1 MLVDAIMQ
9 TGVATV
15 DRDHTALRAARLMRE
30 KEIGSVVVVDEKGR
44 PVGVLTDRD
53 VTVKLV
59 AEGRSSETPVDE
71 LMSHPVYA
79 VSSDALIFD
88 TLREMARRHV
98 QRMPVIDASTKQL
111 VGVVCACDALMLLTT
126 ELANISEVLANNVA
140 TPSKASARR

>member
-15 DRDHTALRAARLMRE
+15 DRDHTALRAARLMKE
-30 KEIGSVVVVDEKGR
+30 KEIGSVVVIDEKGR

-53 VTVKLV
+53 VTIKLV
-59 AEGRSSETPVDE
+59 AEGKSVDTPVDE

-88 TLREMARRHV
+88 TLREMARRHE

-111 VGVVCACDALMLLTT
+111 VGVVSACDALMLLTT
-126 ELANISEVLANNVA
+126 ELANIAEVMA
-140 TPSKASARR
+140 TAVPAASK

>member
-9 TGVATV
+9 TGTSTV

-30 KEIGSVVVVDEKGR
+30 HNVGSVVVVDEKGR
-44 PVGVLTDRD
+44 PVGMLTDRD

-59 AEGRSSETPVDE
+59 AEGKGPDTPVDE

-98 QRMPVIDASTKQL
+98 HRMPVIDATSKKL
-111 VGVVCACDALMLLTT
+111 VGVVAAEDALLL
-126 ELANISEVLANNVA
+126 
-140 TPSKASARR
+140 